1 MSEIEK
7 FANHCGRELTSDD
20 EVCSEKTGVV
30 PKNMCRNRREKYW
43 F

>member
-7 FANHCGRELTSDD
+7 FANHFRRELTSD
-20 EVCSEKTGVV
+20 EVCSEKTGVM